1 MKTIVLDDDPTGT
14 QSATGATVL
23 LDLAEETLERD
34 LEAALAGADSVY
46 VQTNSRALPPEE
58 AVALAQRVRRAG
70 LAVAERSGEQVRFV
84 LRGDSTLRGHVFAET
99 EVFLEDA
106 VMLFVPAFPDG
117 GRTTRDGMHL
127 VRIDGEDLPAHET
140 EYADDPVF
148 GFTTG
153 FLPDYVERAS
163 GRRGVPVPLADVR
176 AGGLEHVL
184 AEAQPGEVVLPDAVT
199 DEDVAL
205 IARAV
210 DAASQHGTRV
220 VVRSASPLA
229 AHLAGVASEGL
240 LPLPLERP
248 TGGTLLVCGSHTE
261 GATAQLTQVTQHFG
275 ELELVSTEAALADP
289 ARAGH
294 EAADAVARASGLS
307 GASETT
313 EVSAA
318 SGVSAASE
326 TSGASE
332 VSAAPE
338 TSTASEAP
346 ALLLLSTERK
356 RSASHGTLDHG
367 ERVMSAL
374 TTAVSDLLPQVGTV
388 ISKGGITSAE
398 VARTGLGAR
407 TAHVLGQILPGVSA
421 WRLEARDGRELLY
434 IVVPGNVGGRDTLVD
449 ALEAVGITG

>member
-70 LAVAERSGEQVRFV
+70 LAVGERSGAQVRFV

-127 VRIDGEDLPAHET
+127 VRIDGQDLPAHET
-140 EYADDPVF
+140 EYAEDPVF
-148 GFTTG
+148 GFSTG
-153 FLPDYVERAS
+153 YLPDYVGRAS

-176 AGGLEHVL
+176 AGALERAL
-184 AEAQPGEVVLPDAVT
+184 TAAQPGDVVLPDAVT
-199 DEDVAL
+199 DEDIRL

-210 DAASQHGTRV
+210 DAAAEHGSRI

-229 AHLAGVASEGL
+229 AHLAGVASEGR

-248 TGGTLLVCGSHTE
+248 TGETLLVCGSHTA
-261 GATAQLTQVTQHFG
+261 GATAQLAQVTQRFG

-294 EAADAVARASGLS
+294 EAAYAVARASGLS
-307 GASETT
+307 GASETC
-313 EVSAA
+313 
-318 SGVSAASE
+318 GVSAASE
-326 TSGASE
+326 TST
-332 VSAAPE
+332 AA
-338 TSTASEAP
+338 EAP
-346 ALLLLSTERK
+346 ALLLLSTERQ

-374 TTAVSDLLPQVGTV
+374 TTAVSDLLPRAGTV

-421 WRLEARDGRELLY
+421 WRLEARDGRDMLY
-434 IVVPGNVGGRDTLVD
+434 IVVPGNVGGRDTLVHV
-449 ALEAVGITG
+449 LEAVGISG